1 LDDPGTGHDIA
12 GSAGSAFG
20 VIYCFYYY
28 YLLLH
33 RYASPTE
40 NRMVVTRAAVSGVGG
55 CGEVMS
61 RLARIMI
68 SRSEEVL
75 AMEDKYL
82 RYSDSMLCIHL
93 LTHSLYYMY
102 TRLPIS
108 STSIIQAFLAVPT
121 PRR

>member
-1 LDDPGTGHDIA
+1 MV
-12 GSAGSAFG
+12 GSVGSAFG
-20 VIYCFYYY
+20 IIYCFYYY

-40 NRMVVTRAAVSGVGG
+40 NRMVVTRAAVSGVGR

-61 RLARIMI
+61 RRARIMI

-75 AMEDKYL
+75 AMED
-82 RYSDSMLCIHL
+82 RSGNVPDSDSMLCIHL

-102 TRLPIS
+102 TPHDC
-108 STSIIQAFLAVPT
+108 
-121 PRR
+121 